1 MELESGNICKVEAG
15 ANVNVLIRK
24 ISKQVDEGISSSIYA
39 CIYTYI
45 IDMWHLIVS
54 VVGMKTATCH
64 TQLYTYT
71 VFLVQGCHTSS
82 SASVVTTKY
91 PKPNQ
96 TRNHHLLDWDIL
108 DTASGGLKD

>member
-1 MELESGNICKVEAG
+1 
-15 ANVNVLIRK
+15 
-24 ISKQVDEGISSSIYA
+24 
-39 CIYTYI
+39 
-45 IDMWHLIVS
+45 MWHLIVS

-64 TQLYTYT
+64 TQLYTYK
-71 VFLVQGCHTSS
+71 VFLVQGCNTSS